1 MMKNLK
7 KSRSVRGWKK
17 MERLMTFDAAT
28 GVRIYKKK
36 EGVFG
41 VDIPGTHWRMIF
53 SNHDGEF
60 ICLAKTDEV
69 DSLYKI
75 ENGTVIPC

>member
-1 MMKNLK
+1 
-7 KSRSVRGWKK
+7 
-17 MERLMTFDAAT
+17 MERLMTFENAT
-28 GVRIYKKK
+28 GVRICKKK

-41 VDIPGTHWRMIF
+41 VDIPGTPWRMIF

-60 ICLAKTDEV
+60 ICLSRTDKA

-75 ENGTVIPC
+75 ENGTVVPC